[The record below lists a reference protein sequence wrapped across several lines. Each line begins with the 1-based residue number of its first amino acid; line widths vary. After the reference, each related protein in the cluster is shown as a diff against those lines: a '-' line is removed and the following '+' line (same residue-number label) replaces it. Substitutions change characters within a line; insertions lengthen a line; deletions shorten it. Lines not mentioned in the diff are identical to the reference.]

1 MLSHDWPRGIYHFGD
16 SEQLCRFKP
25 HFQDEIADNKLG
37 SPPCEDL
44 LNTIR
49 PDYWF
54 AAHLHCKFSAVV
66 PHNDPPSLTKFLA
79 LDKCLPKRRFLQLLD
94 IPTEKTGEPPKLT
107 YDLEWLAILRSTKH
121 LIDVKSTTNYMPG
134 PGSPYRFNF
143 TPTDEEKESVLEQ
156 LSQSLVIP
164 LNFSRT
170 AEPYNPQQP
179 QSPYR
184 AQPKAQLNPQTTEL
198 CKLLDIDDPISL
210 VMVLQHLPLNH
221 STYRDKDTSFGL
233 DDSLDQSCTTDSSL
247 NTTSDSFGATPR
259 KRTEFALPEPLNA
272 SAENPDQLSLYDD
285 DFQESDPEVDSPLGQ
300 TSPTTFDTSSL
311 NSTVS
316 TSFTHI
322 RPDAAEANNSLSDV
336 ATLLTNTVNIVS
348 PDSSLVDEKRE
359 TTNDTLPE
367 DDVVKESPPKKFK
380 RRNQEIYAANDNDDV

>member
-1 MLSHDWPRGIYHFGD
+1 MLSHDWPRGIYHYGD
-16 SEQLCRFKP
+16 SDQLCRFKP
-25 HFQDEIADNKLG
+25 HFQDEIAENKLG

-49 PDYWF
+49 PDFWF

-66 PHNDPPSLTKFLA
+66 QHSGPPSITKFLA
-79 LDKCLPKRRFLQLLD
+79 LDKCLPKRRFLQLVD
-94 IPTEKTGEPPKLT
+94 IPTDEMATDPPTLS
-107 YDLEWLAILRSTKH
+107 YDLDWLAILRSTKH

-143 TPTDEEKESVLEQ
+143 TPTEEEKASVVEA
-156 LSQSLVIP
+156 LSHNLVVP
-164 LNFSRT
+164 LNFVRT

-179 QSPYR
+179 QSPYH
-184 AQPKAQLNPQTTEL
+184 AQPKAQLNPQTTAF

-221 STYRDKDTSFGL
+221 STYRDKDTSFDL
-233 DDSLDQSCTTDSSL
+233 DDSLDQSCHTDTSL
-247 NTTSDSFGATPR
+247 NTTSDSLGLGATPRR

-272 SAENPDQLSLYDD
+272 TDGVNNSDQLSLYEEIDFHNSDIDD
-285 DFQESDPEVDSPLGQ
+285 SQLDNSL
-300 TSPTTFDTSSL
+300 L

-322 RPDAAEANNSLSDV
+322 RPSAESDTSEATDANKSLSDV
-336 ATLLTNTVNIVS
+336 AALLTNTVKIVS
-348 PDSSLVDEKRE
+348 PDSSLAENDAKAEDE
-359 TTNDTLPE
+359 
-367 DDVVKESPPKKFK
+367 VVESPPKKFK
-380 RRNQEIYAANDNDDV
+380 RRNQKIYATNDE